1 MSLKLKY
8 KRIWQATFHFAS
20 LRNSASIEHHT
31 CQINKIGQV
40 KTMLNYLANW
50 DRLSFCSYKITTHS
64 HKGKSSAFTHNQYWS
79 IQLQHTFTHNQYW
92 SIQLQHTFTHNQYWS
107 IQLQHTFTH
116 NQYWS
121 IQLQHTCTQTHFTY
135 LVIQLLLT
143 ALSLIELNCHMEVY
157 IYIISTFSHYNRAN
171 WQLSKTLSY
180 TSTHLIQKTWAFTYT
195 YHN

>member
-92 SIQLQHTFTHNQYWS
+92 SIQLQHTFTHNQYWN
-107 IQLQHTFTH
+107 IQ
-116 NQYWS
+116 
-121 IQLQHTCTQTHFTY
+121 
-135 LVIQLLLT
+135 
-143 ALSLIELNCHMEVY
+143 
-157 IYIISTFSHYNRAN
+157 
-171 WQLSKTLSY
+171 
-180 TSTHLIQKTWAFTYT
+180 
-195 YHN
+195 

>member
-64 HKGKSSAFTHNQYWS
+64 HKGKSSA
-79 IQLQHTFTHNQYW
+79 
-92 SIQLQHTFTHNQYWS
+92 
-107 IQLQHTFTH
+107 FTH